1 MNCNPAWVMC
11 HPVHTLVLAVAVHD
25 GGPVV
30 ADLSDEVQG
39 GLGHERLLALG
50 EVLAVDDGQPGVR
63 DVVVLQGPNSIHINN
78 LTTVP
83 EKS

>member
-1 MNCNPAWVMC
+1 MC

-50 EVLAVDDGQPGVR
+50 EVLAVDDGQPRVR
-63 DVVVLQGPNSIHINN
+63 DVVVLQRGRNSMHLKNRMKY
-78 LTTVP
+78 P
-83 EKS
+83 GK